1 MNNIEVMTPRKKALL
16 EKNMKS
22 VSYRNQQ
29 VRENKNLKIMCS
41 ILLVSNLILLALLV
55 A

>member
-1 MNNIEVMTPRKKALL
+1 MKNIEVMTPRKKALL

-29 VRENKNLKIMCS
+29 VRENKNLKINQ
-41 ILLVSNLILLALLV
+41 IHPLIERNQLRL
-55 A
+55 